1 MGENKNPRRTCRLRY
16 GDRDVEL
23 GANDVILAL
32 GKENPLSRE
41 DAKRVARA
49 VLEGFGHIYENA
61 GFLARR
67 KPFGQ
72 KSRIHLFPGKEP
84 TIGLRRPE

>member
-1 MGENKNPRRTCRLRY
+1 MSAGTVRKRY
-16 GDRDVEL
+16 GDRDIEL

-32 GKENPLSRE
+32 DGEISRE

-67 KPFGQ
+67 KPVS
-72 KSRIHLFPGKEP
+72 KHSRIHLFPGKEP
-84 TIGLRRPE
+84 TIGLKRSD